1 MEETKRKTREALLDK
16 IDVPI
21 FKRVMANRERRLD
34 YFRANNGKDVE
45 IRSRQCIFIS
55 LR

>member
-1 MEETKRKTREALLDK
+1 MEETKRKTREALLDE

-21 FKRVMANRERRLD
+21 FKRIMANREHRLD
-34 YFRANNGKDVE
+34 YFRTNNGKDVE
-45 IRSRQCIFIS
+45 IRSRHYIIIS